1 MAKTTLDKMLN
12 RHDKLI
18 HSEAMKVVSHTQRE
32 KEEWVLHTLMVAGC
46 ETPFKFRRTQKYKSL
61 AGARVNM
68 TYYSDVEQVA
78 GFDVDIFKI
87 VRIKRA

>member
-1 MAKTTLDKMLN
+1 MLKK
-12 RHDKLI
+12 HDKLI
-18 HSEAMKVVSHTQRE
+18 HSEEMKIVSHTQRE
-32 KEEWVLHTLMVAGC
+32 KGEWVQHTLMAEGC
-46 ETPFKFRRTQKYKSL
+46 ETPFKFRRTQQYKSL
-61 AGARVNM
+61 IGARVNM